1 MQAARHGAAVQDV
14 EGDGPGDHEVE
25 AWRHGQDVGQEAR
38 CLNCEGG
45 SVNSKSVSSQVM
57 ASKEGRMKWV
67 LGGLISVHIVF
78 NKISMLLVTY
88 VILNIVS
95 IILCTNLQENFI

>member
-25 AWRHGQDVGQEAR
+25 AGRHGQDVGQEAR
-38 CLNCEGG
+38 CLNSEGG

-57 ASKEGRMKWV
+57 AGKEERKKLV
-67 LGGLISVHIVF
+67 LGGGGLISVHIVF
-78 NKISMLLVTY
+78 NKILMLL
-88 VILNIVS
+88 S
-95 IILCTNLQENFI
+95 

>member
-1 MQAARHGAAVQDV
+1 M
-14 EGDGPGDHEVE
+14 
-25 AWRHGQDVGQEAR
+25 
-38 CLNCEGG
+38 
-45 SVNSKSVSSQVM
+45 M
-57 ASKEGRMKWV
+57 AGKEERMKWV

-95 IILCTNLQENFI
+95 IILCTNLQENFIKLLSVTLLGRVHLQLVFCFSDYSFTDNWSVENIGTPYLT